1 MRTELFVSRTGDEFC
16 SARREDGTIVEFRVE
31 GASSPPRFGRIVKAR
46 VCGVVPALQAAF
58 LDVGQPR
65 NAFLHVS
72 DLLLPGESPG
82 FDAPIQERLK
92 DGRELLVQISRESV
106 SHKGDRVTCHLGIP
120 GRLLVLLPEQPQI
133 AVSRRIED
141 SGERERLQAILE
153 GLGQGQAGFVAR
165 TAANG
170 SERSLL
176 EAEAARLFE
185 TWRAI
190 QDRVGGARPPAVV
203 HEEPA
208 LHLRLLRDVP
218 ADGFDRMVLD
228 DREAHAQAL
237 ALAGQ
242 VDPALSSS
250 IELHVGSRP
259 LFETYGLE
267 QEFEGA
273 LRPRVWLD
281 SGGTIVI
288 EPTEALVSIDVNSSK
303 SVRGASPE
311 NTALE
316 TNLEAAREI
325 ARQIRL
331 RDLGGIV
338 AIDFIDLA
346 LEEHRQQLLDA
357 MEHALRAD
365 PARTQIVGLSEI
377 GLLQLTR
384 ERTRSNP
391 ALALT
396 RPCPSCAGQGRVA
409 RTGLS
414 GSSDE

>member
-16 SARREDGTIVEFRVE
+16 SARREDGTTVELRVE
-31 GASSPPRFGRIVKAR
+31 GTTSPPRFGRIVKAR
-46 VCGVVPALQAAF
+46 VSGVVPALQAAF
-58 LDVGQPR
+58 LDVGRPP

-72 DLLLPGESPG
+72 DLLLPGEPPG
-82 FDAPIQERLK
+82 LDAPIQDRLK
-92 DGRELLVQISRESV
+92 EGRELLVQISRESV
-106 SHKGDRVTCHLGIP
+106 SAKGDRVTCHLGIP
-120 GRLLVLLPEQPQI
+120 GRLLVLLPMLPQV

-141 SGERERLQAILE
+141 PGERERLRAILE
-153 GLGQGQAGFVAR
+153 GIGDGQAGFVAR

-170 SERSLL
+170 SEPSHL
-176 EAEAARLFE
+176 EAEATRLLE
-185 TWRAI
+185 TWWAIRDRA
-190 QDRVGGARPPAVV
+190 GGARPPAVV

-208 LHLRLLRDVP
+208 LHLRLLRDAP

-228 DREAHAQAL
+228 DREAHEQAL
-237 ALAGQ
+237 ALVGQ
-242 VDPALSSS
+242 VDPLASSR
-250 IELHVGSRP
+250 IELHAGRRT

-267 QEFEGA
+267 QEVEGA
-273 LRPRVWLD
+273 LCPRVWLD

-288 EPTEALVSIDVNSSK
+288 EPTEALVSIDVNSGK
-303 SVRGASPE
+303 SVRGVSPE
-311 NTALE
+311 DIALE

-338 AIDFIDLA
+338 VIDFIDLA
-346 LEEHRQQLLDA
+346 LEDHRRQLLEA
-357 MEHALRAD
+357 MEDALRAD